1 MENAEMKKQYS
12 RRIAIIAYIFVL
24 LSFVIP
30 VIFLV
35 FRMIFGNHAEH
46 IYVDAFSGE
55 IVSFDKGD
63 ENIPDGQTGTVL
75 IGEDAAMEKA
85 LSAAGVSKEET
96 MTLKAKLTEKHDL
109 QLYLVTFKTQ
119 EFQQEA
125 GYHSYADYVLMI
137 LQCLL
142 GVIVLHIPSLLSRK
156 MHFILPK
163 ALFYMY
169 LFFLYCAIFLG
180 EVKSFFYA
188 VPHWDVILHAMS
200 SLMTGFFGVMVISI
214 LNRDKHVV
222 MRLSPFFVAL
232 FSFSFAV
239 MLGAMWEI
247 YEFVFDGLL
256 GLNMQK
262 FILADGTVLAGHE
275 ALADTMKDIIV
286 DSIGALIASV
296 FGYIAAKKNLTWFTP
311 EILDASE
318 DNAKKAE
325 KKARKKARKEAKAAA
340 RKEAKA
346 EAGKEAGTA
355 KAEAGK
361 EVKAEAGNEKAEAG
375 NKKAEAGTD
384 K

>member
-1 MENAEMKKQYS
+1 MKKQVS
-12 RRIAIIAYIFVL
+12 IRIAKIAYIFVL

-30 VIFLV
+30 VIFLIC
-35 FRMIFGNHAEH
+35 RMIFGNHAEH
-46 IYVDAFSGE
+46 VYVDAFTGE
-55 IVSFDKGD
+55 IVSLDDD
-63 ENIPDGQTGTVL
+63 ENIPDGQSGDTFISEETA
-75 IGEDAAMEKA
+75 IEKA
-85 LSAAGVSKEET
+85 LASAGVSKEET
-96 MTLKAKLTEKHDL
+96 MTLKVKLTEKHDL

-318 DNAKKAE
+318 DKEKKAAKKAA
-325 KKARKKARKEAKAAA
+325 KKEAKEA
-340 RKEAKA
+340 RAKAKAEAKKAKIEAKEAKA
-346 EAGKEAGTA
+346 E
-355 KAEAGK
+355 KAQS
-361 EVKAEAGNEKAEAG
+361 
-375 NKKAEAGTD
+375 D

>member
-1 MENAEMKKQYS
+1 MEDAEMKKQYS
-12 RRIAIIAYIFVL
+12 KNIARIAYIFVL

-30 VIFLV
+30 VIFLI

-46 IYVDAFSGE
+46 IYVDAYSGE
-55 IVSFDKGD
+55 IVSFDKD
-63 ENIPDGQTGTVL
+63 NENIPDAQAGGTL
-75 IGEDAAMEKA
+75 LGEDAAIEKA
-85 LSAAGVSKEET
+85 LKSAGISKEKT
-96 MTLKAKLTEKHDL
+96 MTLKVKLTEKHDL
-109 QLYLVTFKTQ
+109 HLYLVTFKTQ

-142 GVIVLHIPSLLSRK
+142 GVVVLHIPALLSKK

-200 SLMTGFFGVMVISI
+200 SLMTGFFGVMMISI
-214 LNRDKHVV
+214 LNRDQHVV

-232 FSFSFAV
+232 FSFCFAV
-239 MLGAMWEI
+239 TLGALWEI

-296 FGYIAAKKNLTWFTP
+296 FGYIAAKKNLSWFTP
-311 EILDASE
+311 VILDASE
-318 DNAKKAE
+318 DKAKKDAKKAAKKAGKEARAEE
-325 KKARKKARKEAKAAA
+325 KK
-340 RKEAKA
+340 AKA
-346 EAGKEAGTA
+346 EAKKAA
-355 KAEAGK
+355 KA
-361 EVKAEAGNEKAEAG
+361 
-375 NKKAEAGTD
+375 D